1 MSALD
6 RLNILDLT
14 DKIDRIPRR
23 PGHQTLAAREG
34 EEWIT
39 YHYSA
44 VFYAD
49 RSRDAELRRI
59 LSEAT
64 YQIGKNWAKRGKPPI
79 YGDGLMYDF
88 VVLSDGLIVRTRRRR
103 QRLWHCNNT
112 IGNNGSWSVHAML
125 GPNQNL
131 TDPQR
136 VSTFALFDALR
147 ADSTIPRQNVVSH
160 CEWPLTKGLPV
171 RSERYRLLAGQ
182 SACPGPLLH
191 AQVVAYR
198 SLPDRPARYLAR
210 VPLTV
215 YEVPRVDPTRIAL
228 GGTAILPAG
237 QPVTIDVTYPES
249 GMAHLVGGLGFVVL
263 ADLVP
268 EQQP

>member
-1 MSALD
+1 MSAVD
-6 RLNILDLT
+6 RLDILDLT
-14 DKIDRIPRR
+14 AQIDRIPRV
-23 PGHQTLAAREG
+23 PGHQTLEARED
-34 EEWIT
+34 EEQIT
-39 YHYSA
+39 FHYSA
-44 VFYAD
+44 VIYAD
-49 RSRDAELRRI
+49 RSEAAERRRV
-59 LSEAT
+59 LDEARF
-64 YQIGKNWAKRGKPPI
+64 QIRKNWAKPGRPPI

-88 VVLSDGLIVRTRRRR
+88 VVLSGGLIVRARRRR

-112 IGNNGSWSVHAML
+112 IGNNGSWSVHVML

-147 ADSTIPRQNVVSH
+147 ADGNIPRQGVVSH
-160 CEWPLTKGLPV
+160 CEWPVDKGLPV

-215 YEVPRVDPTRIAL
+215 YEVPRVDPTKIAL

-237 QPVTIDVTYPES
+237 QPVTIDATYPES

>member
-1 MSALD
+1 MSALNS
-6 RLNILDLT
+6 LNILDLT
-14 DKIDRIPRR
+14 AEIDRIPRVK
-23 PGHQTLAAREG
+23 GHQTLAARGPEKK
-34 EEWIT
+34 IT

-49 RSRDAELRRI
+49 RSRDAELRRV
-59 LSEAT
+59 LAEAT
-64 YQIGKNWAKRGKPPI
+64 YQIRKNWAKPGKPPI

-88 VVLSDGLIVRTRRRR
+88 VVLSDGLIVRTRRDRR
-103 QRLWHCNNT
+103 QLWHCNNT
-112 IGNNGSWSVHAML
+112 IGNTTSWSVHAML

-136 VSTFALFDALR
+136 ASTFALFDALR
-147 ADSTIPRQNVVSH
+147 VDSNIPRQNVVSH
-160 CEWPLTKGLPV
+160 CEWPLTKGQPI
-171 RSERYRLLAGQ
+171 RSERYRLLPGQ

-191 AQVVAYR
+191 TQIVAYR

-210 VPLTV
+210 VALPV
-215 YEVPRVDPTRIAL
+215 YEVPRVDPARIAL

-237 QPVTIDVTYPES
+237 QPITIDVTYPDS

-263 ADLVP
+263 ADLEP
-268 EQQP
+268 LP